1 VDDVAAMRVQEYAQ
15 VYDQL
20 LGAAARLDV
29 LRRLEGGGGEV
40 DAHATAAMHAAA
52 FDATILRS
60 VIPDAPPTG
69 LRHDS
74 ERLLHLAAAWR
85 EAALDP
91 GEFIPPRPDL
101 RLVRSSE
108 PAREPPTGDQ

>member
-1 VDDVAAMRVQEYAQ
+1 MTSRPCVCRST
-15 VYDQL
+15 
-20 LGAAARLDV
+20 RRCTTSSSV
-29 LRRLEGGGGEV
+29 LPPGSTYCGVWRAGGGEV

-52 FDATILRS
+52 FAATILRS

-74 ERLLHLAAAWR
+74 ERLLHLVAAWR
-85 EAALDP
+85 EVALDP